1 MSWSVISTA
10 FLGFEQDMRGPLKKC
25 LRELASLAG
34 GCAGVFAVRFA
45 RKDVCMCLCTA
56 RVCFLGCWGIKPLRE
71 VLAQQK
77 SLAVGLYDKLSAF
90 LGFEQDIR
98 GPLKK

>member
-1 MSWSVISTA
+1 VAALKDVSA
-10 FLGFEQDMRGPLKKC
+10 QLGPIGAAIQTK
-25 LRELASLAG
+25 LASTT
-34 GCAGVFAVRFA
+34 
-45 RKDVCMCLCTA
+45 DE
-56 RVCFLGCWGIKPLRE
+56 PLRE

-98 GPLKK
+98 GPLKKCLRELASLAGVGGCGVYEYCLCTVQMCLYFGM